1 MTWLVWRQYRW
12 QAAIAALL
20 LAVFAA
26 ILIATG
32 LQMASQWHSVMVTCP
47 QSSRSG
53 ACASLSLGNQVG
65 HDLVVLSL
73 MVPAVAGFLWG
84 APLVAHELETGT
96 VNYAWAQSITKTR
109 WLLVKAG
116 WLLLA
121 AAVWGGAVAALITW
135 WSGPRNA
142 FYQEQFQPNYFDQQG
157 IVPIGYAVFATA
169 LGIAAGTLTR
179 RTLVT
184 IAVTIGGFIGVRL
197 LISQSLRAHYM
208 AAVTAYYNPMG
219 YYSPPGSAWVLSTG
233 VVDKYGHVFSGG
245 SGPQVNGV
253 PVSAIPASCQ
263 SLLFRDPTTLSRAQ
277 VHQAISCMQAS
288 GFRGFTTYQPASH
301 YWPFQGIETG
311 IYLAL
316 AAALL
321 AVTVLVIR
329 HRDA

>member
-26 ILIATG
+26 VVIATG
-32 LQMASQWHSVMVTCP
+32 LQMAAQWHSMLPACTR
-47 QSSRSG
+47 SSPCS
-53 ACASLSLGNQVG
+53 ATSASLGSQVG

-73 MVPAVAGFLWG
+73 AVPVILGFLWG
-84 APLVAHELETGT
+84 APVVAHELETGT
-96 VNYAWAQSITKTR
+96 VNFAWAQSITKTR

-121 AAVWGGAVAALITW
+121 AAVWGGAVGALVTW

-142 FYQEQFQPNYFDQQG
+142 FYSEQFQPNYFDQQG

-169 LGIAAGTLTR
+169 LGIAAGTVCR
-179 RTLVT
+179 RTLVA

-208 AAVTAYYNPMG
+208 AAVTAYYNPLSS
-219 YYSPPGSAWVLSTG
+219 YSPPGSAWVLSTG

-245 SGPQVNGV
+245 SAPEVNGV
-253 PVSAIPASCQ
+253 PLTAIPASCR
-263 SLLFRDPTTLSRAQ
+263 SLLLADPTTLSKSKL
-277 VHQAISCMQAS
+277 HQAISCMQAS

-301 YWPFQGIETG
+301 YWPFQGIEAG

-321 AVTVLVIR
+321 AVTFLILR
-329 HRDA
+329 DRDA

>member
-26 ILIATG
+26 VVIATG
-32 LQMASQWHSVMVTCP
+32 LQMASQWHSMLTTCTR
-47 QSSRSG
+47 SSPCSTTS
-53 ACASLSLGNQVG
+53 ASLGSQLG

-73 MVPAVAGFLWG
+73 MVPAVLGFLWG

-96 VNYAWAQSITKTR
+96 VNFAWAQSVTKTR

-121 AAVWGGAVAALITW
+121 AAVWGGAVGALVTW

-169 LGIAAGTLTR
+169 LGIAAGALTR
-179 RTLVT
+179 RTLVA
-184 IAVTIGGFIGVRL
+184 IAITIGGFVGVRL
-197 LISQSLRAHYM
+197 LVSQFLRAHYM
-208 AAVTAYYNPMG
+208 A
-219 YYSPPGSAWVLSTG
+219 
-233 VVDKYGHVFSGG
+233 
-245 SGPQVNGV
+245 
-253 PVSAIPASCQ
+253 
-263 SLLFRDPTTLSRAQ
+263 
-277 VHQAISCMQAS
+277 
-288 GFRGFTTYQPASH
+288 
-301 YWPFQGIETG
+301 
-311 IYLAL
+311 
-316 AAALL
+316 

>member
-12 QAAIAALL
+12 QAVIAAALL
-20 LAVFAA
+20 AAFAA
-26 ILIATG
+26 VLIVTG
-32 LQMASQWHSVMVTCP
+32 LRMASQWHALLTTCTT
-47 QSSRSG
+47 SSTCR
-53 ACASLSLGNQVG
+53 AVSLDSSVG
-65 HDLVVLSL
+65 HDLIVLSL
-73 MVPAVAGFLWG
+73 AVPAILGFLWG

-96 VNYAWAQSITKTR
+96 VNFAWAQSVTKAR
-109 WLLVKAG
+109 WLTVKAG

-121 AAVWGGAVAALITW
+121 AAVWAGAAAALVTW

-142 FYQEQFQPNYFDQQG
+142 FYSEQFQPNYFDQQG

-169 LGIAAGTLTR
+169 LGIAAGTVCR
-179 RTLVT
+179 RTLVA
-184 IAVTIGGFIGVRL
+184 IAVTIGGFIGTRL
-197 LISQSLRAHYM
+197 LISQFLRDHYM
-208 AAVTAYYNPMG
+208 AAVTAHYSPLSH
-219 YYSPPGSAWVLSTG
+219 YSPPGSAWVLSTG

-253 PVSAIPASCQ
+253 PVTAMPASCQ
-263 SLLFRDPTTLSRAQ
+263 GLLFRDPNTLSRAQ
-277 VHQAISCMQAS
+277 VHQAVSCMQAS

>member
-12 QAAIAALL
+12 QAAIAAAL

-26 ILIATG
+26 VLIATG
-32 LQMASQWHSVMVTCP
+32 LQMASQWHSLLTTCTKLSSCGVT
-47 QSSRSG
+47 SV
-53 ACASLSLGNQVG
+53 SLGNQAG

-96 VNYAWAQSITKTR
+96 VNFAWAQSVTKTR

-121 AAVWGGAVAALITW
+121 AAVWGGAAGALVTW

-169 LGIAAGTLTR
+169 LGIAAGALTR
-179 RTLVT
+179 RTLVA
-184 IAVTIGGFIGVRL
+184 IAVTIGGFVGVRL
-197 LISQSLRAHYM
+197 LIAQSLRAHYL
-208 AAVTAYYNPMG
+208 AAVTAYYNPLG
-219 YYSPPGSAWVLSTG
+219 SYSPPGSAWVLSTG

-245 SGPQVNGV
+245 SAPQVNGV
-253 PVSAIPASCQ
+253 PLTALPASCR
-263 SLLFRDPTTLSRAQ
+263 SLLLRNQMTLSRAQ
-277 VHQAISCMQAS
+277 MHQAASCMQAS
-288 GFRGFTTYQPASH
+288 GYRGFTAYQPASR

-311 IYLAL
+311 VFLAL

>member
-32 LQMASQWHSVMVTCP
+32 LQMASQWHSVMSTCS

-73 MVPAVAGFLWG
+73 MVPAVLGFLWG

-96 VNYAWAQSITKTR
+96 VNFAWAQSVTKTR

-121 AAVWGGAVAALITW
+121 AAVWGGAVGALVTW

-169 LGIAAGTLTR
+169 LGIAAGAVTR
-179 RTLVT
+179 RTLVA

-197 LISQSLRAHYM
+197 LISQTLRAHYM
-208 AAVTAYYNPMG
+208 AAITAYYNPLG
-219 YYSPPGSAWVLSTG
+219 SYSPPGSAWVLSTG

-245 SGPQVNGV
+245 SAPQVNGV
-253 PVSAIPASCQ
+253 PVTAIPASCRG
-263 SLLFRDPTTLSRAQ
+263 LLFRDLNTLSRGQ
-277 VHQAISCMQAS
+277 VHQAVSCMQAS

>member
-20 LAVFAA
+20 FAAFAA
-26 ILIATG
+26 ILIVTG
-32 LQMASQWHSVMVTCP
+32 LQMASQWHSLVTTCTK
-47 QSSRSG
+47 SSPCST
-53 ACASLSLGNQVG
+53 ASVTLGNVLG

-73 MVPAVAGFLWG
+73 AVPVILGFLWG

-96 VNYAWAQSITKTR
+96 VNFAWAQSVTKTR

-121 AAVWGGAVAALITW
+121 AAVWAGAAGALVTW
-135 WSGPRNA
+135 WSSPRNA
-142 FYQEQFQPNYFDQQG
+142 FYQEQFQPNYFDLQG

-169 LGIAAGTLTR
+169 LGIAAGALTR
-179 RTLVT
+179 RTLVA

-208 AAVTAYYNPMG
+208 AAVTAYYNPLSS
-219 YYSPPGSAWVLSTG
+219 YSPPGSAWVLSTG
-233 VVDKYGHVFSGG
+233 VVDRYGHVFSGG
-245 SGPQVNGV
+245 SAPEVNGV
-253 PVSAIPASCQ
+253 PVTALPASCRG
-263 SLLFRDPTTLSRAQ
+263 LLFRDPTTLSRAQ
-277 VHQAISCMQAS
+277 VHQAASCMQVS

>member
-20 LAVFAA
+20 LAAFAA
-26 ILIATG
+26 ALIVTG
-32 LQMASQWHSVMVTCP
+32 LRMASQWHSLLTTCTN
-47 QSSRSG
+47 SS
-53 ACASLSLGNQVG
+53 ACGTVSLGSTVG

-73 MVPAVAGFLWG
+73 AVPVILGFLWG

-96 VNYAWAQSITKTR
+96 VNFAWAQSITKAR
-109 WLLVKAG
+109 WLTVKAG

-121 AAVWGGAVAALITW
+121 AAVWAGAVAALVTW

-142 FYQEQFQPNYFDQQG
+142 FYSEQFQPNYFDQQS

-169 LGIAAGTLTR
+169 LGIAAGTVSR
-179 RTLVT
+179 RTLVA
-184 IAVTIGGFIGVRL
+184 IAVTIGGFIGTRL
-197 LISQSLRAHYM
+197 VISQFLRDHYM
-208 AAVTAYYNPMG
+208 AAVTAYYNPLS

-233 VVDKYGHVFSGG
+233 IVDKYGHVYSGG
-245 SGPQVNGV
+245 SGPEVNGV
-253 PVSAIPASCQ
+253 PLNAIPASCR
-263 SLLFRDPTTLSRAQ
+263 SLLFTDPTTLSKGQ
-277 VHQAISCMQAS
+277 LHQATSCMQAS

-321 AVTVLVIR
+321 AVTFLILR
-329 HRDA
+329 YRDA